1 MFTDDPLWSWF
12 SAGIVPFTVVLLPAA
27 FGLLHQWAPGVRSGT
42 TWLVVECGLP
52 PHFTA
57 LVERKKEMTMQETI
71 SAGDAGFEEPV
82 IRFEEPEVK
91 EAGDLK
97 TVTKGFFGSFSP

>member
-1 MFTDDPLWSWF
+1 MPRRGYLAVYCSTASGQIVMF
-12 SAGIVPFTVVLLPAA
+12 
-27 FGLLHQWAPGVRSGT
+27 HQWAPGVRSGT

-97 TVTKGFFGSFSP
+97 TVTKGFFGSFSPSPAATR

>member
-1 MFTDDPLWSWF
+1 M
-12 SAGIVPFTVVLLPAA
+12 
-27 FGLLHQWAPGVRSGT
+27 
-42 TWLVVECGLP
+42 ECGLP

-57 LVERKKEMTMQETI
+57 LVERKKETTMPKKI
-71 SAGDAGFEEPV
+71 SEADAGFEEPV

-97 TVTKGFFGSFSP
+97 KVTKGFFGTFSP

>member
-1 MFTDDPLWSWF
+1 MP
-12 SAGIVPFTVVLLPAA
+12 
-27 FGLLHQWAPGVRSGT
+27 
-42 TWLVVECGLP
+42 
-52 PHFTA
+52 
-57 LVERKKEMTMQETI
+57 ETI

-97 TVTKGFFGSFSP
+97 KVTKGFFATFSP

>member
-1 MFTDDPLWSWF
+1 
-12 SAGIVPFTVVLLPAA
+12 
-27 FGLLHQWAPGVRSGT
+27 
-42 TWLVVECGLP
+42 
-52 PHFTA
+52 
-57 LVERKKEMTMQETI
+57 MQKTI

-97 TVTKGFFGSFSP
+97 KVTKGFFGTFSP